1 MKRKGRGAHRPIGEE
16 PARDA
21 LRFARPQKRKG
32 RGAHCPIGQEP
43 ARDALRFAR
52 LQMLPLVILFAG
64 GLQAQVASQPASFSG
79 AAAVDEQMDGAIRE
93 GLIPGAVVL
102 IGHNGQVVFQ
112 KAYGSRALIPQ
123 REPMTLDTIF
133 DAASLT
139 KVIATTPSIMRL
151 FEQGQIRLNDPVTK
165 YLPEFQGGHSDIT
178 IRNLMTHFSGL
189 RPDLDLKP
197 AWSGYETGIQR
208 ALIDKPAGPPG
219 VRFVYSDINFI
230 LLAEIVHR
238 LTGKMLNEYA
248 RVNFYEPLGM
258 HDTMFLPPAS
268 LGPRIAPTEI
278 DPATGQPL
286 RGVVHDDTA
295 RYMGGVSGQAGV
307 FTTASDLAKFAQM
320 MLHGGLGKAD
330 AGQGKGDGG
339 QGKADAGQGNG
350 VRLFSAATVQKFT
363 SPQSPA
369 DQPILRGLGWDIDS
383 PYSSN
388 RGELF
393 PIGSY
398 GHTGF
403 TGTSLWIDPFS
414 RSYLIILTNAVH
426 PHRGHSIT
434 ALRSRVA
441 TIVAAS
447 FGIATPDV
455 KLTGYNET
463 IVGPGLR
470 REAEPKAGVL
480 TGLDVLAADNFAAL
494 RGKRIGLITNQT
506 GLSRDG
512 RRNVDLML
520 AADLQV
526 TALFSPE
533 HGLTG
538 AEDRS
543 DISDT
548 KDAISGLPVISL
560 YRPAARRIRPEMLE
574 KVDALVFDIQDVGA
588 RFYTYSCTMLYAME
602 EAAKKHLPFFVLDRP
617 NPITGVHA
625 EGPLLDAD
633 LQSFTGCFEIPVRHG
648 MTLGE
653 LAGMANGDRKLGLDL
668 HVIPMRGWDRGD
680 WFDQTGL
687 FWVNPSPNMRSL
699 NAALLYP
706 GIALLESSPNY
717 SVGRGT
723 DSPFELIGADWIRG
737 RELASFLNG
746 RFIPGVRVY
755 PAKFQP
761 TSSNFSGK
769 TIEGVR
775 FVITNRDTFDSTRL
789 GLEVVFALRKL
800 YAGKIDWRENRFL
813 IGNRVVLKQ
822 LEDGVDP
829 TTIVQGM
836 EESLA
841 GFNRQKQRYLLYR

>member
-1 MKRKGRGAHRPIGEE
+1 MKILLVLLSAIYLH
-16 PARDA
+16 A
-21 LRFARPQKRKG
+21 
-32 RGAHCPIGQEP
+32 QEP
-43 ARDALRFAR
+43 F
-52 LQMLPLVILFAG
+52 P
-64 GLQAQVASQPASFSG
+64 G
-79 AAAVDEQMDGAIRE
+79 AAAVDQQMEQAVQE
-93 GLIPGAVVL
+93 GLIPGGVVL
-102 IGHNGQVVFQ
+102 IGHNGQVVYQ
-112 KAYGSRALIPQ
+112 KAYGSRALIPH

-133 DAASLT
+133 DVASLT

-197 AWSGYETGIQR
+197 AWSGYHTGIQR

-238 LTGKMLNEYA
+238 LTGKMLNEYT
-248 RVNFYEPLGM
+248 RENFYEPLGM
-258 HDTMFLPPAS
+258 HETMFLPPAS
-268 LGPRIAPTEI
+268 LRPRIAPTEI
-278 DPATGQPL
+278 DPSTGQPL
-286 RGVVHDDTA
+286 RGEVHDDTA
-295 RYMGGVSGQAGV
+295 RYMGGVTGNAGV
-307 FTTASDLAKFAQM
+307 FTTAADLAKFAQM
-320 MLHGGLGKAD
+320 MLD
-330 AGQGKGDGG
+330 DGE
-339 QGKADAGQGNG
+339 GNG
-350 VRLFSAATVQKFT
+350 LRFFSAATVQKFT

-398 GHTGF
+398 GHTGY

-414 RSYLIILTNAVH
+414 RSYVIILTNAVY
-426 PHRGHSIT
+426 PHRGHSVVS
-434 ALRSRVA
+434 LRSRVA

-447 FGIATPDV
+447 FGITAPGV

-463 IVGPGLR
+463 IVGPGLH
-470 REAEPKAGVL
+470 REVEPKGTVL

-494 RGKRIGLITNQT
+494 RGKQIGLITNQT
-506 GLSRDG
+506 GLSREG
-512 RRNVDLML
+512 KRNVDLML
-520 AADLQV
+520 AAGIHV

-533 HGLTG
+533 HGLAG

-548 KDAISGLPVISL
+548 KDPASGLPVFSL
-560 YRPAARRIRPEMLE
+560 YQASSRRIQPAMLD

-588 RFYTYSCTMLYAME
+588 RFYTYSCTMLYSME

-625 EGPLLDAD
+625 EGPMLDPD
-633 LQSFTGCFEIPVRHG
+633 LQSFTGCLEIPLRHG

-653 LAGMANGDRKLGLDL
+653 LAAMANGERKLGVDL
-668 HVIPMRGWDRGD
+668 HVVAMRGWDRGD
-680 WFDQTGL
+680 WFDSTGL
-687 FWVNPSPNMRSL
+687 PWVDPSPNMRSL

-706 GIALLESSPNY
+706 GIAMLEASPNY

-723 DSPFELIGADWIRG
+723 DSPFELIGADWIHG
-737 RELASFLNG
+737 EELASFLNA

-755 PAKFQP
+755 PARFRP

-769 TIEGVR
+769 TIQGVR
-775 FVITNRDTFDSTRL
+775 FVITNRDAFDSTRL
-789 GLEVVFALRKL
+789 GLEVGYALNQL
-800 YAGKIDWRENRFL
+800 YPGKIAWQENRFL
-813 IGNRVVLKQ
+813 IGNHEVLRDLK
-822 LEDGVDP
+822 DGVDAQ
-829 TTIVQGM
+829 TILQEM
-836 EESLA
+836 QNSLA
-841 GFNRQKQRYLLYR
+841 GFTQQRERYLLYR